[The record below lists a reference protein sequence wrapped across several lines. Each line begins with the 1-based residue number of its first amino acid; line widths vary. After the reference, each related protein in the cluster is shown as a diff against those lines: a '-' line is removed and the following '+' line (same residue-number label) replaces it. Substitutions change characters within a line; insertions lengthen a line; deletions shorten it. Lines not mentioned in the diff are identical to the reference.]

1 MNRRDRKRR
10 RTRRKSKH
18 PFLRVLLVFVAVCIV
33 AAAAAG
39 GAAAAWV
46 AHVAGSAPSIT
57 SLHPRILGQ
66 VSEIYAAD
74 GTLIGHMDTDDIN
87 EQLSQSQQPALLRR
101 ATVAIEDRRFFHHG
115 GVDYVG
121 LLRAAV
127 KDAFQ
132 GGGDIQGGS
141 TLTMQLVK
149 NVYMSPQVTHNL
161 RYKVVQAE
169 LATQLESHRSKDWI
183 LTQYL
188 NDVPYGTV
196 GGRSAYGVGAASQ
209 MFFDKS
215 VRELDL
221 AQIALLAGLPQAPT
235 TYNPF
240 ANPSAARQ
248 RRSEVLE
255 AMREAGYITRGQERA
270 ANASGLQ
277 VKANNSYASIA
288 HPYLFDYVE
297 KQLVGLLGQQ
307 VVDRGGLKVYT
318 SINMQDQGYANAAL
332 AENEGESDDPA
343 AAVATVDPANGEI
356 LALAQNTKYGTGSG
370 ETMFDYATDAQRQP
384 GSSFKTFVLMAMIH
398 DYDGDPDD
406 TYYDSSP
413 LAAGWL
419 PAYPTYSVHNAEA
432 GSMGVINVTKATT
445 ESVNAVYAQLGVD
458 VGMDKVDAMAH
469 AMGITAKLTGNPA
482 EAIGGLTNGPSP
494 LQMAD
499 AYATLANGG
508 DHIKASIVTRVKLP
522 TGKTLTE
529 NTTHPKRVLTAAE
542 AYEGTQVLKTVVTS
556 GTGTPANYGCPAA
569 GKTGTTSNYTDAWF
583 VGYTPQLSTAVWVG
597 YPNEATPMY
606 DVNGLGPGYG
616 GTLAA
621 PIWRDYMEKASAGYC
636 SDFTAPTVRWVGKPF
651 AGAHTTVAP
660 VITSTTPTKTK
671 TGTSTTSSQTGTSTA
686 VTHTNP
692 TGGAAPTSTLSA
704 TTPTDGVPTHTTGV
718 TTHSAHVSRRTHGSS
733 GPIRADSHASA
744 GLGPEPLDWGT
755 DG

>member
-10 RTRRKSKH
+10 RKRRKSRH
-18 PFLRVLLVFVAVCIV
+18 PFLRVLLVFIAVCIV

-46 AHVAGSAPSIT
+46 AHVANSAPSIT

-74 GTLIGHMDTDDIN
+74 GTLIGHVDSDDIN
-87 EQLSQSQQPALLRR
+87 QQLSQSQQPQLLRQ

-121 LLRAAV
+121 LVRAAV

-169 LATQLESHRSKDWI
+169 LATQLESHRSKSWI

-196 GGRSAYGVGAASQ
+196 GGRSAYGVDAASQ
-209 MFFDKS
+209 MFFDKP
-215 VRELDL
+215 VNKLDL
-221 AQIALLAGLPQAPT
+221 AQVALLAGLPQAPT

-248 RRSEVLE
+248 RRSEVLA
-255 AMREAGYITRGQERA
+255 AMHEAGYITRAQEAA
-270 ANASGLQ
+270 ANSAGLQ

-288 HPYLFDYVE
+288 HPYIFDYVE
-297 KQLVGLLGQQ
+297 QQLVKLVGQQ

-318 SINMQDQGYANAAL
+318 SINMRDQGYANEAL
-332 AENEGESDDPA
+332 AENEGESGDPA
-343 AAVATVDPANGEI
+343 AAVATVDPSNGEI

-370 ETMFDYATDAQRQP
+370 ETMFDYATDAARQP
-384 GSSFKTFVLMAMIH
+384 GSSFKTFVLMTLIH

-432 GSMGVINVTKATT
+432 GGMGVINVTRATT

-469 AMGITAKLTGNPA
+469 AMGVTAKLTGYPA

-508 DHIKASIVTRVKLP
+508 EHIAPSIVAEVKLP

-529 NTTHPKRVLTAAE
+529 NTPHPKRVFSSAE
-542 AYEGTQVLKTVVTS
+542 AYAADQVLKTVITE
-556 GTGTPANYGCPAA
+556 GTGTAAGYGCPAA

-597 YPNEATPMY
+597 YPDKTESMD
-606 DVNGLGPGYG
+606 DVNGLGAGYG

-621 PIWRDYMEKASAGYC
+621 PIWRDYMEKASGGYC
-636 SDFTAPTVRWVGKPF
+636 SDFPAPATQWVGKPF
-651 AGAHTTVAP
+651 AGAHTSVAP
-660 VITSTTPTKTK
+660 AVETTTTKSKTG
-671 TGTSTTSSQTGTSTA
+671 TGTSTTTTGTKTSTGT
-686 VTHTNP
+686 THTAP
-692 TGGAAPTSTLSA
+692 TGGAAPTSTRPTA
-704 TTPTDGVPTHTTGV
+704 APTTTAPTHTAGV
-718 TTHSAHVSRRTHGSS
+718 TTHSAHISRRAHGS
-733 GPIRADSHASA
+733 
-744 GLGPEPLDWGT
+744 
-755 DG
+755 